1 MFQNYGLL
9 SIIFSFLI
17 SFIDEIG
24 EMGEISSK
32 KVFLI
37 TVAFVMAFLFYK
49 LKVQNKKIK
58 MKKR

>member
-1 MFQNYGLL
+1 
-9 SIIFSFLI
+9 
-17 SFIDEIG
+17 
-24 EMGEISSK
+24 MGEISSK

>member
-49 LKVQNKKIK
+49 LKVQNKPYH
-58 MKKR
+58 